1 MTREWMSAMK
11 SVPTNW
17 LLETDNPPVRFFTM
31 KDLLEYKST
40 DSELVQAREILGK
53 YRVTQTML
61 GKQNPDG
68 SWESKDEPYLPKYK
82 SSYWQVM
89 LLGMFGMNRS
99 NSQIENAVNHILDFQ
114 HEEGGFVEFM
124 EKGARKEY
132 EFVRKRNLAKKK
144 VTPSF
149 EEWAPAKIREMEL
162 SCLTGNVALAL
173 IRLGY
178 SEHRA
183 MGDALK
189 WLVEIQNDDG
199 GWLCP
204 YWGAH
209 KNDKHGCF
217 MGTITPLD
225 AFSETPKKQL
235 NSSMRRAIKRGG
247 EFLLMHRL
255 YKSDHNEFRVIR
267 EQWLRLTFPQF
278 FYDIVRGLSVV
289 TKLGYEKDIRID
301 DALGV
306 IMNKRRTSGEWPLE
320 RTLSGRLHGSIERKG
335 KPSKWIT
342 LEILRVI
349 KRVVQA
355 RGHLE
360 LSVLD

>member
-1 MTREWMSAMK
+1 
-11 SVPTNW
+11 
-17 LLETDNPPVRFFTM
+17 
-31 KDLLEYKST
+31 
-40 DSELVQAREILGK
+40 
-53 YRVTQTML
+53 
-61 GKQNPDG
+61 
-68 SWESKDEPYLPKYK
+68 
-82 SSYWQVM
+82 
-89 LLGMFGMNRS
+89 
-99 NSQIENAVNHILDFQ
+99 
-114 HEEGGFVEFM
+114 
-124 EKGARKEY
+124 
-132 EFVRKRNLAKKK
+132 
-144 VTPSF
+144 
-149 EEWAPAKIREMEL
+149 
-162 SCLTGNVALAL
+162 
-173 IRLGY
+173 
-178 SEHRA
+178 
-183 MGDALK
+183 
-189 WLVEIQNDDG
+189 
-199 GWLCP
+199 
-204 YWGAH
+204 
-209 KNDKHGCF
+209 
-217 MGTITPLD
+217 
-225 AFSETPKKQL
+225 
-235 NSSMRRAIKRGG
+235 MRRAIKRGG